1 MKKKLLDSLKNL
13 KDIAFKYIDEI
24 EITQDMVN
32 DLVSRIVIG
41 YNKEI
46 NGEKTREIKIIYKFI
61 EMSLD

>member
-1 MKKKLLDSLKNL
+1 
-13 KDIAFKYIDEI
+13 
-24 EITQDMVN
+24 MVN

-41 YNKEI
+41 YKKEI